1 MKADILEQLA
11 NGNWGSKARY
21 LVLNRVIKFIAVCLI
36 LILLFWLVLVEDYTS
51 LFFVL
56 GAVSGFF
63 VFLTSRFLQ
72 NNFGNERPKKGPP
85 DSPEVRKLASSE
97 ETRGRSAVGD
107 RN

>member
-21 LVLNRVIKFIAVCLI
+21 LVLNRVIRFIAVCLI
-36 LILLFWLVLVEDYTS
+36 LILLFWLVLIEDYTS
-51 LFFVL
+51 LFFLL

-72 NNFGNERPKKGPP
+72 NNFANKRTKEGPP
-85 DSPEVRKLASSE
+85 ESKEITKLTSLEDTRRKSV
-97 ETRGRSAVGD
+97 VGD
-107 RN
+107 RD

>member
-21 LVLNRVIKFIAVCLI
+21 LVLNRVISFIAVCLI
-36 LILLFWLVLVEDYTS
+36 LILLFWLVLIEDYTS
-51 LFFVL
+51 LFFLL

-72 NNFGNERPKKGPP
+72 NNFANKKTKENLP
-85 DSPEVRKLASSE
+85 DSKEVTKLASLERSK
-97 ETRGRSAVGD
+97 GRSAVGD